1 MAETDPKLVASL
13 AQAEII
19 RDETNPDEPLY
30 AVLSN
35 LIQQAQL
42 SQKKLNRLI
51 RRSDATEEKLV
62 ETNRNMETLTVS
74 LSRFVPKTV
83 VDALMRGEGEQL
95 AGVDRKNLTV
105 FFSDIVGFS
114 TIASRQEP
122 EPLAE
127 LLMDYFTAMSEI
139 CNAFGGTLDQF
150 IGDAMLI
157 FFGDPQ
163 TKGARGDAEAAVGMA
178 LAMQERL
185 EGLRADWHDRG
196 FSQNIHVRMGISTG
210 YCHVGNFGSS
220 SRLHYTVIGNTA
232 NEASRIQDLASP
244 DTVMISNDTWL
255 LVKDKF
261 EFIEHGETMLKGRD
275 HPIRLYEVRHPK
287 GEADDHRIKQES
299 DGFQLRVDPQV
310 IEDKAD
316 VIAALE
322 EAIKLLRSQ

>member
-19 RDETNPDEPLY
+19 RDEINPDEPLY

-127 LLMDYFTAMSEI
+127 LLMDYFTAMSKS
-139 CNAFGGTLDQF
+139 
-150 IGDAMLI
+150 AMPLAARLI
-157 FFGDPQ
+157 
-163 TKGARGDAEAAVGMA
+163 
-178 LAMQERL
+178 
-185 EGLRADWHDRG
+185 
-196 FSQNIHVRMGISTG
+196 S
-210 YCHVGNFGSS
+210 
-220 SRLHYTVIGNTA
+220 
-232 NEASRIQDLASP
+232 
-244 DTVMISNDTWL
+244 L
-255 LVKDKF
+255 LV
-261 EFIEHGETMLKGRD
+261 MRC
-275 HPIRLYEVRHPK
+275 
-287 GEADDHRIKQES
+287 
-299 DGFQLRVDPQV
+299 
-310 IEDKAD
+310 
-316 VIAALE
+316 
-322 EAIKLLRSQ
+322 